1 MDIIKL
7 KCLGGD
13 VFFSKQDVPDDTFL
27 SALISW
33 NDGSTELSVS
43 EPKK

>member
-27 SALISW
+27 MHLYPGMMEAL
-33 NDGSTELSVS
+33 N
-43 EPKK
+43 